1 MIKLYKS
8 DKIRFITGLIFII
21 IIYSWFVLF
30 MENTNAFPVKIR
42 HLITFITTIGV
53 YLVGTFHLGKMKYKW
68 LPSLWHL
75 VNISGLCIIIVLGL
89 FNWFIMEV
97 GISIKLLGRGIQE
110 LIMSPVLYVAIYLLN
125 RSLNKNKAS

>member
-30 MENTNAFPVKIR
+30 MENTNVFPVKIR
-42 HLITFITTIGV
+42 HLITFITTIAV

>member
-1 MIKLYKS
+1 
-8 DKIRFITGLIFII
+8 
-21 IIYSWFVLF
+21 
-30 MENTNAFPVKIR
+30 MENTNVFPVKIR
-42 HLITFITTIGV
+42 HLITFITTIAV